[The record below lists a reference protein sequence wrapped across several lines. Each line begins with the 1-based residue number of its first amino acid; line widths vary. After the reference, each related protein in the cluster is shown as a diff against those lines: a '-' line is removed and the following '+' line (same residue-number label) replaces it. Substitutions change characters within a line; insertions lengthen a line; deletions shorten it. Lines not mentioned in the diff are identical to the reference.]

1 MGLSIR
7 ENNGNENNCLA
18 GVGIGM
24 EVGLKLVGR
33 GGGLG
38 KLKAVPTVMPL

>member
-33 GGGLG
+33 GGLG
-38 KLKAVPTVMPL
+38 KLKAVPTVSK